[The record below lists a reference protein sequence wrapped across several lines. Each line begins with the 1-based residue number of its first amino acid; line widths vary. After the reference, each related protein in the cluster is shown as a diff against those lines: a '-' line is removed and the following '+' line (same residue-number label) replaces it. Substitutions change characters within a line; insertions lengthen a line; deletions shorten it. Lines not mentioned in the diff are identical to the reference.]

1 MSRIPA
7 SSVEDGFGYD
17 ERTVRRWAAD
27 GCSAAPAILL
37 HLMNEGRL
45 TVQRVAAAKIIMARR
60 LRQALAR
67 EHGRIGEE
75 LSHRPPD

>member
-1 MSRIPA
+1 
-7 SSVEDGFGYD
+7 
-17 ERTVRRWAAD
+17 
-27 GCSAAPAILL
+27 
-37 HLMNEGRL
+37 MNEGRL